1 MRDIK
6 AFKPL
11 FSGFFVAVL
20 IYKAFDICLDIA
32 CAKVVYSIQY
42 ILDTQNS
49 RDKCEDALSARIVRS
64 LMKRRIIA
72 LVCLIVVV
80 CTSFTLV
87 ACDLKIDAFAKEL
100 ETPVVTING
109 EGIAR
114 WKAVEHAESY
124 VCNLSGRQIETIY
137 TVVQLN
143 DGETVTVQAVGNGTT
158 YKNSMWST
166 PKTYTKQGGQGG
178 GEGEKT
184 KLATP
189 VVTISEDGL
198 ASWSA
203 IANATMYQYI
213 IGSNIGTTTETSI
226 QLEANQSIAVIA
238 IGGGEYA
245 DSDQSVLKRYE
256 SKQGEN
262 CDHVDANGDGVCDK
276 CGQNMT
282 SSCNHADKDNDEK
295 CDNCGTSVIVNFN
308 LYGINDLH
316 GMYCDSDTQPGVD
329 ELTTFFKDK
338 QATSNTVVLS
348 SGDMWQ
354 GSSESNNTKGKLAT
368 EWLNY
373 INCSS
378 MTLGN
383 HEFDWSTEKIKTNA
397 QLANFPFLA
406 INVYDNATNKRVEY
420 CQPSTVVQFGDAKVG
435 IIGAI
440 GDCYSSISSS
450 MCSDV
455 NFKVKSEL
463 TTLVKEEA
471 NRLRAQGVDYIVY
484 SLHDG
489 GRANESMDWYDISL
503 SNGYVDIVFE
513 GHSHQSYAYADSYGV
528 YHVQGGGYNSGISAA
543 EVRLNF
549 ANQQSNTSNVQVIR
563 NSVYSKYASDS
574 IINDLVEKYKD
585 EIGNPNEVVAT
596 LSRDVSSTAI
606 VNKVAELYC
615 SIGLQTWGSQYQ
627 IMLGGGYLKTRKPY
641 SLSSG
646 NVTVSQ
652 VQTLLPFDNKIV
664 LCSLNGTELKNKFIY
679 TSNTDYHI
687 AYSAYGE
694 SVKDDVVYNP
704 KKTYYIVTDTYTS
717 DYHHLTVLA
726 TLGDNVFARDLLCD
740 YLRGGGTF

>member
-1 MRDIK
+1 
-6 AFKPL
+6 
-11 FSGFFVAVL
+11 
-20 IYKAFDICLDIA
+20 
-32 CAKVVYSIQY
+32 
-42 ILDTQNS
+42 
-49 RDKCEDALSARIVRS
+49 
-64 LMKRRIIA
+64 
-72 LVCLIVVV
+72 
-80 CTSFTLV
+80 
-87 ACDLKIDAFAKEL
+87 
-100 ETPVVTING
+100 
-109 EGIAR
+109 
-114 WKAVEHAESY
+114 
-124 VCNLSGRQIETIY
+124 
-137 TVVQLN
+137 
-143 DGETVTVQAVGNGTT
+143 
-158 YKNSMWST
+158 
-166 PKTYTKQGGQGG
+166 
-178 GEGEKT
+178 
-184 KLATP
+184 
-189 VVTISEDGL
+189 
-198 ASWSA
+198 
-203 IANATMYQYI
+203 
-213 IGSNIGTTTETSI
+213 
-226 QLEANQSIAVIA
+226 
-238 IGGGEYA
+238 
-245 DSDQSVLKRYE
+245 
-256 SKQGEN
+256 
-262 CDHVDANGDGVCDK
+262 
-276 CGQNMT
+276 
-282 SSCNHADKDNDEK
+282 
-295 CDNCGTSVIVNFN
+295 
-308 LYGINDLH
+308 
-316 GMYCDSDTQPGVD
+316 
-329 ELTTFFKDK
+329 
-338 QATSNTVVLS
+338 
-348 SGDMWQ
+348 MWQ

-383 HEFDWSTEKIKTNA
+383 HEFDWSTEKIKSNA

-489 GRANESMDWYDISL
+489 GRANESMDWYDVSL

-549 ANQQSNTSNVQVIR
+549 ANQRSNTSNVQVISNR
-563 NSVYSKYASDS
+563 VYSKYAKDF
-574 IINDLVEKYKD
+574 IVNDLVEKYKD

-615 SIGLQTWGSQYQ
+615 AIGLQTWGSQYQ
-627 IMLGGGYLKTRKPY
+627 IMLGGGYLNTREPY
-641 SLSSG
+641 SLSNG
-646 NVTVSQ
+646 NVTVGQ

-664 LCSLNGTELKNKFIY
+664 LCSLNGTELKNKFI
-679 TSNTDYHI
+679 NTPNKKYHI
-687 AYSAYGE
+687 AYSPYGE
-694 SVKDDVVYNP
+694 SVKDNVVYNP

-717 DYHHLTVLA
+717 DYHHLKVLA

>member
-1 MRDIK
+1 
-6 AFKPL
+6 
-11 FSGFFVAVL
+11 
-20 IYKAFDICLDIA
+20 
-32 CAKVVYSIQY
+32 
-42 ILDTQNS
+42 
-49 RDKCEDALSARIVRS
+49 
-64 LMKRRIIA
+64 MKKKIIA
-72 LVCLIVVV
+72 LLCLVVV
-80 CTSFTLV
+80 IATSLTFV
-87 ACDLKIDAFAKEL
+87 ACDFNFSVFGKEL
-100 ETPVVTING
+100 ATPQVTING
-109 EGIAR
+109 DGEAR
-114 WKAVEHAESY
+114 WSAVPNATSY
-124 VCNLSGRQIETIY
+124 KCNVNGTINETMCI
-137 TVVQLN
+137 VWRVK
-143 DGETVTVQAVGNGTT
+143 DGDSISVQAVGNGST
-158 YKNSMWST
+158 YKDSKWST

-213 IGSNIGTTTETSI
+213 IGSTIGTTTETSI
-226 QLEANQSIAVIA
+226 QLEANRSIAVIA

-262 CDHVDANGDGVCDK
+262 CDHADLNGDGVCDK
-276 CGQNMT
+276 CEQQMT
-282 SSCNHADKDNDEK
+282 SACNHADKDNDEK
-295 CDNCGTSVIVNFN
+295 CDNCGMGVIVNFN

-329 ELTTFFKDK
+329 ELTTFFKDQ

-383 HEFDWSTEKIKTNA
+383 HEFDWSTEKIKSNA

-489 GRANESMDWYDISL
+489 GRANESMDWYDVSL

-549 ANQQSNTSNVQVIR
+549 ANQQSNTSNVQVISNR
-563 NSVYSKYASDS
+563 VYSKYAKDF
-574 IINDLVEKYKD
+574 IVNDLVEKYKD

-615 SIGLQTWGSQYQ
+615 AIGLQTWGSQYQ
-627 IMLGGGYLKTRKPY
+627 IMLGGGYLNTREPY
-641 SLSSG
+641 SLSNG
-646 NVTVSQ
+646 NVTVGQ

-664 LCSLNGTELKNKFIY
+664 LCSLNGTELKNKFI
-679 TSNTDYHI
+679 NTPNKKYHI
-687 AYSAYGE
+687 AYSPYGE
-694 SVKDDVVYNP
+694 SVKDNVVYNP

-717 DYHHLTVLA
+717 DYHHLKVLA

>member
-1 MRDIK
+1 
-6 AFKPL
+6 
-11 FSGFFVAVL
+11 
-20 IYKAFDICLDIA
+20 
-32 CAKVVYSIQY
+32 
-42 ILDTQNS
+42 
-49 RDKCEDALSARIVRS
+49 
-64 LMKRRIIA
+64 MKRKIIA

-87 ACDLKIDAFAKEL
+87 ACDLKTDAFAKEL
-100 ETPVVTING
+100 ETPIVTING

-124 VCNLSGRQIETIY
+124 VCNVSGRQIETIY
-137 TVVQLN
+137 TIVQLN

-203 IANATMYQYI
+203 VANATMYEYT
-213 IGSNIGTTTETSI
+213 IGTTVGTTTNTSI
-226 QLEANQSIAVIA
+226 QLEAKQTITVKA
-238 IGGGEYA
+238 IGSGNYT
-245 DSDQSVLKRYE
+245 DSDPSVLKKYDGKADE
-256 SKQGEN
+256 K
-262 CDHVDANGDGVCDK
+262 CDHVDADGNGVCDK
-276 CGQNMT
+276 CGADVSANCDHT
-282 SSCNHADKDNDEK
+282 DENKDDFCDSCGE
-295 CDNCGTSVIVNFN
+295 SVVVNFN
-308 LYGINDLH
+308 LFAINDLH
-316 GMYCDSDTQPGVD
+316 GMYCDSSTQPGVD
-329 ELTTFFKDK
+329 ELTTYLKDY
-338 QATSNTVVLS
+338 QSSSNTIVLS

-354 GSSESNNTKGKLAT
+354 GSTESNNTKGKLAT

-373 INCSS
+373 IDCAS

-383 HEFDWSTEKIKTNA
+383 HEFDWSTDKIKSNA
-397 QLANFPFLA
+397 ELAEFPFLA
-406 INVYDNATNKRVEY
+406 INVYDKNTNARVEY
-420 CQPSTVVQFGDAKVG
+420 CDASVVVQVGEAKVG

-455 NFKVKSEL
+455 YFKVGSEL
-463 TTLVKEEA
+463 TSLVKAEA
-471 NRLRAQGVDYIVY
+471 NRLRAEGVDYIVY

-489 GRANESMDWYDISL
+489 GTQSSYMDWYDTSL

-513 GHSHQSYAYADSYGV
+513 GHTHQAYSYSDSYGV
-528 YHVQGGGYNSGISAA
+528 YHIQGGGYNTGISHAS
-543 EVRLNF
+543 VRLNF
-549 ANQQSNTSNVQVIR
+549 ANQQYTTGSHNVIY
-563 NSVYSKYASDS
+563 NSVYSASASDS
-574 IINDLVEKYKD
+574 IVETLVEKYKN
-585 EIGNPNEVVAT
+585 EIGDPDEVVAT
-596 LSRDVSSTAI
+596 LTRTVQSDDIAD
-606 VNKVAELYC
+606 KVAELYC
-615 SIGLQTWGSQYQ
+615 QKGVERWGSKYD
-627 IMLGGGYLKTRKPY
+627 IVLGGGYIKTRKPY

-646 NVTVSQ
+646 DVTVGQ

-679 TSNTDYHI
+679 TSNKKYHI
-687 AYSAYGE
+687 AYSPYGE

-704 KKTYYIVTDTYTS
+704 KKTYYIVTDTFTS
-717 DYHHLTVLA
+717 DYQHLKVLA

>member
-1 MRDIK
+1 
-6 AFKPL
+6 
-11 FSGFFVAVL
+11 
-20 IYKAFDICLDIA
+20 
-32 CAKVVYSIQY
+32 
-42 ILDTQNS
+42 
-49 RDKCEDALSARIVRS
+49 
-64 LMKRRIIA
+64 MKKKIIA
-72 LVCLIVVV
+72 LLCLVVV
-80 CTSFTLV
+80 IATSLTFV
-87 ACDLKIDAFAKEL
+87 ACDSVFGEKLA
-100 ETPVVTING
+100 TPVVSVNG
-109 EGIAR
+109 SGRVI
-114 WKAVEHAESY
+114 WKAVPGAESY
-124 VCNLSGRQIETIY
+124 KCNVNGEIHETMC
-137 TVVQLN
+137 TVWQLK

-166 PKTYTKQGGQGG
+166 PKTYTKQGGQ
-178 GEGEKT
+178 GEKT

-213 IGSNIGTTTETSI
+213 IGSTIGTTTETSI
-226 QLEANQSIAVIA
+226 QLEANRSIAVIA

-256 SKQGEN
+256 SKQGET
-262 CDHVDANGDGVCDK
+262 CDHADLNGDGVCDK
-276 CGQNMT
+276 CEQQMT
-282 SSCNHADKDNDEK
+282 SACNHADKDNDEK
-295 CDNCGTSVIVNFN
+295 CDNCGMSVIVNFN

-329 ELTTFFKDK
+329 ELTTFFKDQ
-338 QATSNTVVLS
+338 QATSNTVVLA

-420 CQPSTVVQFGDAKVG
+420 CKPSTVVQFGDAKVG

-440 GDCYSSISSS
+440 GDCYSSISAS

-563 NSVYSKYASDS
+563 NSVYSKYAKDFT
-574 IINDLVEKYKD
+574 INDLVEKYKE

-596 LSRDVSSTAI
+596 LIRDVSSTAI

-627 IMLGGGYLKTRKPY
+627 IMLGGGYLNTREPH

-679 TSNTDYHI
+679 NKKYHVS
-687 AYSAYGE
+687 YSAYGE

-717 DYHHLTVLA
+717 DYQHLKVLA

>member
-1 MRDIK
+1 MRARK
-6 AFKPL
+6 SL
-11 FSGFFVAVL
+11 ERH
-20 IYKAFDICLDIA
+20 IA
-32 CAKVVYSIQY
+32 GVF
-42 ILDTQNS
+42 
-49 RDKCEDALSARIVRS
+49 
-64 LMKRRIIA
+64 MKKKIIA
-72 LVCLIVVV
+72 LLCLVVV
-80 CTSFTLV
+80 IATSLTFV
-87 ACDLKIDAFAKEL
+87 ACDFNFSVFGKEL
-100 ETPVVTING
+100 ATPQVTING
-109 EGIAR
+109 DGEAR
-114 WKAVEHAESY
+114 WSAVPNATSY
-124 VCNLSGRQIETIY
+124 KCNVNGTINETMCI
-137 TVVQLN
+137 VWRVK
-143 DGETVTVQAVGNGTT
+143 DGDSISVQAVGNGST
-158 YKNSMWST
+158 YKDSKWST

-213 IGSNIGTTTETSI
+213 IGSTIGTTTETSI

-282 SSCNHADKDNDEK
+282 SACNHADKDNDEK
-295 CDNCGTSVIVNFN
+295 CDNCGMSVIVNFN

-440 GDCYSSISSS
+440 GDCYSSISAS

-489 GRANESMDWYDISL
+489 GRANESMDWYDVSL

-549 ANQQSNTSNVQVIR
+549 ANQQSNTSNVQVIS

-574 IINDLVEKYKD
+574 IVNDLVEKYKD

-627 IMLGGGYLKTRKPY
+627 IMLGGGYLNTREPH

-664 LCSLNGTELKNKFIY
+664 LCSLNGTELKNKFI
-679 TSNTDYHI
+679 NTPNKKYHI

-717 DYHHLTVLA
+717 DYHHLKVLA

>member
-1 MRDIK
+1 MKKKLLAI
-6 AFKPL
+6 L
-11 FSGFFVAVL
+11 CVAVML
-20 IYKAFDICLDIA
+20 
-32 CAKVVYSIQY
+32 
-42 ILDTQNS
+42 
-49 RDKCEDALSARIVRS
+49 
-64 LMKRRIIA
+64 
-72 LVCLIVVV
+72 
-80 CTSFTLV
+80 CTSILFV
-87 ACDLKIDAFAKEL
+87 ACDMASSYFVEL
-100 ETPVVTING
+100 ETPIVTINAQ
-109 EGIAR
+109 GIAS
-114 WKAVEHAESY
+114 WQKIDNAKNY
-124 VCNLSGRQIETIY
+124 TCNVSGNTFETGSTALQLTIGQ
-137 TVVQLN
+137 TVSVRAN
-143 DGETVTVQAVGNGTT
+143 GDGIRYRTST
-158 YKNSMWST
+158 WST

-189 VVTISEDGL
+189 VVTISESGL

-203 IANATMYQYI
+203 IANATMYRYI
-213 IGSNIGTTTETSI
+213 IGATIGTTAETSI

-256 SKQGEN
+256 SKQGET

-282 SSCNHADKDNDEK
+282 SACNHADKDNDEK
-295 CDNCGTSVIVNFN
+295 CDNCGMSVIVNFN

-383 HEFDWSTEKIKTNA
+383 HEFDWSAEKIKSNA

-455 NFKVKSEL
+455 NFKVGSEL
-463 TTLVKEEA
+463 TSLVKAEA

-489 GRANESMDWYDISL
+489 GSANESMDWYDVSL

-549 ANQQSNTSNVQVIR
+549 ANQQSNTSNVQVISNR
-563 NSVYSKYASDS
+563 VYSKYAKDF
-574 IINDLVEKYKD
+574 IVNDLVEKYKD

-596 LSRDVSSTAI
+596 LSRDVSSIEI

-615 SIGLQTWGSQYQ
+615 SIGLETWGSQYQ

-694 SVKDDVVYNP
+694 SAKDDVVYNP

-740 YLRGGGTF
+740 YLRGDGTF

>member
-1 MRDIK
+1 
-6 AFKPL
+6 
-11 FSGFFVAVL
+11 
-20 IYKAFDICLDIA
+20 
-32 CAKVVYSIQY
+32 
-42 ILDTQNS
+42 
-49 RDKCEDALSARIVRS
+49 
-64 LMKRRIIA
+64 MKKKIIA
-72 LVCLIVVV
+72 LLCLVVV
-80 CTSFTLV
+80 IATSLTFV
-87 ACDLKIDAFAKEL
+87 ACDFNFSVFGKEL
-100 ETPVVTING
+100 ATPQVTING
-109 EGIAR
+109 DGEAR
-114 WKAVEHAESY
+114 WSAVPNATSY
-124 VCNLSGRQIETIY
+124 KCNVNGTINETMCI
-137 TVVQLN
+137 VWRVK
-143 DGETVTVQAVGNGTT
+143 DGDSISVQAVGNGST
-158 YKNSMWST
+158 YKDSKWST

-213 IGSNIGTTTETSI
+213 IGSTIGTTTETSI
-226 QLEANQSIAVIA
+226 QLEANRSIAVIA

-262 CDHVDANGDGVCDK
+262 CDHADLNGDGVCDK
-276 CGQNMT
+276 CEQQMT
-282 SSCNHADKDNDEK
+282 SACNHADKDNDEK
-295 CDNCGTSVIVNFN
+295 CDNCGMGVIVNFN

-329 ELTTFFKDK
+329 ELTTFFKDQ

-383 HEFDWSTEKIKTNA
+383 HEFDWSTEKIKSNA

-489 GRANESMDWYDISL
+489 GRANESMDWYDVSL

-563 NSVYSKYASDS
+563 NSVYSKYAKDF
-574 IINDLVEKYKD
+574 IVNDLVEKYKD

-615 SIGLQTWGSQYQ
+615 AIGLQTWGSQYQ
-627 IMLGGGYLKTRKPY
+627 IMLGGGYLNTREPY
-641 SLSSG
+641 SLSNG
-646 NVTVSQ
+646 NVTVGQ

-664 LCSLNGTELKNKFIY
+664 LCSLNGTELKNKFI
-679 TSNTDYHI
+679 NTPNKKYHI
-687 AYSAYGE
+687 AYSPYGE
-694 SVKDDVVYNP
+694 SVKDNVVYNP

-717 DYHHLTVLA
+717 DYHHLKVLA

>member
-1 MRDIK
+1 MRARKSLERHIAGVFMKKKIIALLCLVVVIATSLTFVACD
-6 AFKPL
+6 FD
-11 FSGFFVAVL
+11 FSGFGKQLA
-20 IYKAFDICLDIA
+20 
-32 CAKVVYSIQY
+32 
-42 ILDTQNS
+42 
-49 RDKCEDALSARIVRS
+49 
-64 LMKRRIIA
+64 
-72 LVCLIVVV
+72 
-80 CTSFTLV
+80 
-87 ACDLKIDAFAKEL
+87 
-100 ETPVVTING
+100 TPQVTING
-109 EGIAR
+109 DGVAR
-114 WKAVEHAESY
+114 WSAVPNATSY
-124 VCNLSGRQIETIY
+124 KCNVNGEIHETMC
-137 TVVQLN
+137 TVWQLK

-166 PKTYTKQGGQGG
+166 PKTYTKQGGQ
-178 GEGEKT
+178 GEKT

-213 IGSNIGTTTETSI
+213 IGSIIGTTTETSI
-226 QLEANQSIAVIA
+226 QLETNQSIAVIA

-256 SKQGEN
+256 NKQGET
-262 CDHVDANGDGVCDK
+262 CDHSDANVDGVCDK

-282 SSCNHADKDNDEK
+282 SACNHADKDNDEK
-295 CDNCGTSVIVNFN
+295 CDNCGMSVIVNFN

-440 GDCYSSISSS
+440 GDCYSSISAS

-489 GRANESMDWYDISL
+489 GRVDKYNGMDWYDESL

-513 GHSHQSYAYADSYGV
+513 GHSHWSYAYTDSYGV

-563 NSVYSKYASDS
+563 NSVYSKYAKDFT
-574 IINDLVEKYKD
+574 INDLVEKYKE

-596 LSRDVSSTAI
+596 LDRDVSSTAI

-615 SIGLQTWGSQYQ
+615 AIGLQTWGSQYQ
-627 IMLGGGYLKTRKPY
+627 IMLGGGYLNTREPY
-641 SLSSG
+641 SLSNG
-646 NVTVSQ
+646 NVTVGQ

-664 LCSLNGTELKNKFIY
+664 LCSLNGSELKNKFIY
-679 TSNTDYHI
+679 NKKYHVS
-687 AYSAYGE
+687 YSAYGE
-694 SVKDDVVYNP
+694 SVKDNVVYNP

-717 DYHHLTVLA
+717 DYQHLKVLA

>member
-1 MRDIK
+1 MRARK
-6 AFKPL
+6 SL
-11 FSGFFVAVL
+11 ERH
-20 IYKAFDICLDIA
+20 IA
-32 CAKVVYSIQY
+32 GVF
-42 ILDTQNS
+42 
-49 RDKCEDALSARIVRS
+49 
-64 LMKRRIIA
+64 MKKKIIA

-80 CTSFTLV
+80 CTSFTFV
-87 ACDLKIDAFAKEL
+87 ACDFDFSGFGKQLA
-100 ETPVVTING
+100 TPQVTING
-109 EGIAR
+109 DGVAR
-114 WKAVEHAESY
+114 WSAVPNATSY
-124 VCNLSGRQIETIY
+124 KCNVNGTINETMY
-137 TVVQLN
+137 TIWRVK
-143 DGETVTVQAVGNGTT
+143 DGESISVQAVGNGST
-158 YKNSMWST
+158 YKDSRWSDTKVFVATVT
-166 PKTYTKQGGQGG
+166 PTPDDNG
-178 GEGEKT
+178 KT

-213 IGSNIGTTTETSI
+213 IGSTIGTTTETSI
-226 QLEANQSIAVIA
+226 QLEANQSIAVKA

-256 SKQGEN
+256 SKQGET
-262 CDHVDANGDGVCDK
+262 CDHSDANGDGVCDK

-282 SSCNHADKDNDEK
+282 SACNHADKDNDEK

-329 ELTTFFKDK
+329 ELTTFFKDQ
-338 QATSNTVVLS
+338 QATSNTVVLA

-440 GDCYSSISSS
+440 GDCYSSISAS

-513 GHSHQSYAYADSYGV
+513 GHSHQSYAYTDSYGV

-717 DYHHLTVLA
+717 DYHHLKVLA

>member
-1 MRDIK
+1 
-6 AFKPL
+6 
-11 FSGFFVAVL
+11 
-20 IYKAFDICLDIA
+20 
-32 CAKVVYSIQY
+32 
-42 ILDTQNS
+42 
-49 RDKCEDALSARIVRS
+49 
-64 LMKRRIIA
+64 
-72 LVCLIVVV
+72 
-80 CTSFTLV
+80 
-87 ACDLKIDAFAKEL
+87 
-100 ETPVVTING
+100 
-109 EGIAR
+109 
-114 WKAVEHAESY
+114 
-124 VCNLSGRQIETIY
+124 
-137 TVVQLN
+137 
-143 DGETVTVQAVGNGTT
+143 
-158 YKNSMWST
+158 
-166 PKTYTKQGGQGG
+166 
-178 GEGEKT
+178 
-184 KLATP
+184 
-189 VVTISEDGL
+189 
-198 ASWSA
+198 
-203 IANATMYQYI
+203 
-213 IGSNIGTTTETSI
+213 
-226 QLEANQSIAVIA
+226 
-238 IGGGEYA
+238 
-245 DSDQSVLKRYE
+245 
-256 SKQGEN
+256 
-262 CDHVDANGDGVCDK
+262 
-276 CGQNMT
+276 MT

-295 CDNCGTSVIVNFN
+295 CDNCGMSVIVNFN

-383 HEFDWSTEKIKTNA
+383 HEFDWSTEKIKSNA

-549 ANQQSNTSNVQVIR
+549 ANQQSNTSNVQVIS
-563 NSVYSKYASDS
+563 NSVYSQYASDS
-574 IINDLVEKYKD
+574 IINDLVEKYKE

-596 LSRDVSSTAI
+596 LNYKVSSTAI

-664 LCSLNGTELKNKFIY
+664 LCSLNGTELKNKFMY

-687 AYSAYGE
+687 AYSPYGE
-694 SVKDDVVYNP
+694 SEKDNVVYNP

>member
-1 MRDIK
+1 MRARK
-6 AFKPL
+6 SL
-11 FSGFFVAVL
+11 ERH
-20 IYKAFDICLDIA
+20 IA
-32 CAKVVYSIQY
+32 GVF
-42 ILDTQNS
+42 
-49 RDKCEDALSARIVRS
+49 
-64 LMKRRIIA
+64 MKKKIIA

-80 CTSFTLV
+80 CTSFTFV
-87 ACDLKIDAFAKEL
+87 ACDFDFSGFGKQLA
-100 ETPVVTING
+100 TPQVTING
-109 EGIAR
+109 DGVAR
-114 WKAVEHAESY
+114 WSAVPNATSY
-124 VCNLSGRQIETIY
+124 KCNVNGTINETMY
-137 TVVQLN
+137 TIWRVK
-143 DGETVTVQAVGNGTT
+143 DGESISVQAVGNGST
-158 YKNSMWST
+158 YKDSKWSDTKVFVATVT
-166 PKTYTKQGGQGG
+166 PTPDDNG
-178 GEGEKT
+178 KT

-213 IGSNIGTTTETSI
+213 IGSTIGTTTETSI
-226 QLEANQSIAVIA
+226 QLEANQSIAVKA

-256 SKQGEN
+256 SKQGET
-262 CDHVDANGDGVCDK
+262 CDHSDANGDGVCDK

-282 SSCNHADKDNDEK
+282 SACNHADKDNDEK

-329 ELTTFFKDK
+329 ELTTFFKDQ
-338 QATSNTVVLS
+338 QATSNTVVLA

-440 GDCYSSISSS
+440 GDCYSSISAS

-513 GHSHQSYAYADSYGV
+513 GHSHQSYAYPDSYGV

-563 NSVYSKYASDS
+563 NSVYSKYAKDF
-574 IINDLVEKYKD
+574 IVNDLVEKYKD

-596 LSRDVSSTAI
+596 LNYKVSSTDI

-687 AYSAYGE
+687 AYSQYGE

>member
-11 FSGFFVAVL
+11 LGGFFVAVL
-20 IYKAFDICLDIA
+20 IYKAFDIRLDIVRE
-32 CAKVVYSIQY
+32 KVVYSIQY
-42 ILDTQNS
+42 IVDTQNS

-114 WKAVEHAESY
+114 WKAIEHAESY

-166 PKTYTKQGGQGG
+166 PKTYTKQGGQG
-178 GEGEKT
+178 EKT

-213 IGSNIGTTTETSI
+213 IGATTGTTTETSI
-226 QLEANQSIAVIA
+226 QLEANQSIAVKA

-282 SSCNHADKDNDEK
+282 SACNHADKNNDEK
-295 CDNCGTSVIVNFN
+295 CDNCGMSVIVNFN

-440 GDCYSSISSS
+440 GDCYSSISAS

-563 NSVYSKYASDS
+563 NSVYSQYASDS

-596 LSRDVSSTAI
+596 LNYKVSSTDI

-687 AYSAYGE
+687 AYSPYGE
-694 SVKDDVVYNP
+694 SEKDNVVYNP

-717 DYHHLTVLA
+717 DYHHLKVLA

>member
-1 MRDIK
+1 MRARK
-6 AFKPL
+6 SL
-11 FSGFFVAVL
+11 ERH
-20 IYKAFDICLDIA
+20 IA
-32 CAKVVYSIQY
+32 GVF
-42 ILDTQNS
+42 
-49 RDKCEDALSARIVRS
+49 
-64 LMKRRIIA
+64 MKKKIIA
-72 LVCLIVVV
+72 LLCLVVV
-80 CTSFTLV
+80 IATSLTFV
-87 ACDLKIDAFAKEL
+87 ACDFNFSVFGKEL
-100 ETPVVTING
+100 ATPQVTING
-109 EGIAR
+109 DGEAR
-114 WKAVEHAESY
+114 WSAVPNATSY
-124 VCNLSGRQIETIY
+124 KCNVNGTINETMY
-137 TVVQLN
+137 TVWRVK
-143 DGETVTVQAVGNGTT
+143 DGDSISVQAVGNGST
-158 YKNSMWST
+158 YKDSKWST

-213 IGSNIGTTTETSI
+213 IGSTIGTTTETSI

-262 CDHVDANGDGVCDK
+262 CDHADLNGDGVCDK

-282 SSCNHADKDNDEK
+282 SACNHADKDNDEK
-295 CDNCGTSVIVNFN
+295 CDNCGMSVIVNFN

-329 ELTTFFKDK
+329 ELTTFFKDQ
-338 QATSNTVVLS
+338 QATSNTVVLA

-383 HEFDWSTEKIKTNA
+383 HEFDWSTEKIKLNA

-420 CQPSTVVQFGDAKVG
+420 CRPSTVVQFGDAKVG

-440 GDCYSSISSS
+440 GDCYSSISAS

-489 GRANESMDWYDISL
+489 GRANESMDWYDVSL

-549 ANQQSNTSNVQVIR
+549 ANQQSNTSNVQVIS

-615 SIGLQTWGSQYQ
+615 SIGLETWGSQYQ
-627 IMLGGGYLKTRKPY
+627 IMLGGGYLNTREPH

-664 LCSLNGTELKNKFIY
+664 LCSLNGTELKNKFI
-679 TSNTDYHI
+679 NTPNKKYHI
-687 AYSAYGE
+687 AYSPYGE
-694 SVKDDVVYNP
+694 SVKDNVVYNP

>member
-1 MRDIK
+1 MRARK
-6 AFKPL
+6 SL
-11 FSGFFVAVL
+11 ERH
-20 IYKAFDICLDIA
+20 IA
-32 CAKVVYSIQY
+32 GVF
-42 ILDTQNS
+42 
-49 RDKCEDALSARIVRS
+49 
-64 LMKRRIIA
+64 MKKKIIA

-80 CTSFTLV
+80 CTSFTFV
-87 ACDLKIDAFAKEL
+87 ACDFDFSGFGKQLA
-100 ETPVVTING
+100 TPQVTING
-109 EGIAR
+109 DGVAR
-114 WKAVEHAESY
+114 WSAVPNATSY
-124 VCNLSGRQIETIY
+124 KCNVNGTINETMY
-137 TVVQLN
+137 TIWRVK
-143 DGETVTVQAVGNGTT
+143 DGESISVQAVGNGST
-158 YKNSMWST
+158 YKDSKWSDTKVFVATVT
-166 PKTYTKQGGQGG
+166 PTPDDNG
-178 GEGEKT
+178 KT

-213 IGSNIGTTTETSI
+213 IGSTIGTTTETSI
-226 QLEANQSIAVIA
+226 QLEANQSIAVKA

-256 SKQGEN
+256 SKQGET
-262 CDHVDANGDGVCDK
+262 CDHSDANGDGVCDK

-282 SSCNHADKDNDEK
+282 SACNHADKDNDEK

-329 ELTTFFKDK
+329 ELTTFFKDQ
-338 QATSNTVVLS
+338 QATSNTVVLA

-440 GDCYSSISSS
+440 GDCYSSISAS

-513 GHSHQSYAYADSYGV
+513 GHSHQSYAYTDSYGV

-717 DYHHLTVLA
+717 DYRHLTVLA

>member
-11 FSGFFVAVL
+11 VSGFFVAVL
-20 IYKAFDICLDIA
+20 IYKAFDIRLDIVRE
-32 CAKVVYSIQY
+32 KVVYSIQY

-166 PKTYTKQGGQGG
+166 PKTYKKQGGQ
-178 GEGEKT
+178 GEKT

-213 IGSNIGTTTETSI
+213 IGSTIGTTTETSI
-226 QLEANQSIAVIA
+226 QLEANQSIAVKA

-276 CGQNMT
+276 CEQQMT
-282 SSCNHADKDNDEK
+282 SACNHADKDNDEK

-329 ELTTFFKDK
+329 ELTTFFKDQ
-338 QATSNTVVLS
+338 QATSNTVVLA

-383 HEFDWSTEKIKTNA
+383 HEFDWSTEKIKSNA

-440 GDCYSSISSS
+440 GDCYSSISAS

-549 ANQQSNTSNVQVIR
+549 ANQQSNTSNVQVIS
-563 NSVYSKYASDS
+563 NSVYSQYASDS
-574 IINDLVEKYKD
+574 IVNDLVEKYKD

-694 SVKDDVVYNP
+694 SEKDNVVYNP

-717 DYHHLTVLA
+717 DYHHLKVLA

>member
-1 MRDIK
+1 
-6 AFKPL
+6 
-11 FSGFFVAVL
+11 
-20 IYKAFDICLDIA
+20 
-32 CAKVVYSIQY
+32 
-42 ILDTQNS
+42 
-49 RDKCEDALSARIVRS
+49 
-64 LMKRRIIA
+64 MKRRIIA

-166 PKTYTKQGGQGG
+166 PKTYTKQG
-178 GEGEKT
+178 
-184 KLATP
+184 
-189 VVTISEDGL
+189 
-198 ASWSA
+198 
-203 IANATMYQYI
+203 
-213 IGSNIGTTTETSI
+213 ET
-226 QLEANQSIAVIA
+226 
-238 IGGGEYA
+238 
-245 DSDQSVLKRYE
+245 
-256 SKQGEN
+256 
-262 CDHVDANGDGVCDK
+262 CDHSDANGDGVCDK

-295 CDNCGTSVIVNFN
+295 CDNCGMSVIVNFN

-383 HEFDWSTEKIKTNA
+383 HEFDWSTEKIKSNA

-549 ANQQSNTSNVQVIR
+549 ANQQSNTSNVQVIS
-563 NSVYSKYASDS
+563 NSVYSQYASDS
-574 IINDLVEKYKD
+574 IINDLVEKYKE

-596 LSRDVSSTAI
+596 LNYKVSSTAI

-664 LCSLNGTELKNKFIY
+664 LCSLNGTELKNKFMY

-687 AYSAYGE
+687 AYSPYGE
-694 SVKDDVVYNP
+694 SEKDNVVYNP

>member
-1 MRDIK
+1 MRARK
-6 AFKPL
+6 SL
-11 FSGFFVAVL
+11 ERH
-20 IYKAFDICLDIA
+20 IA
-32 CAKVVYSIQY
+32 GVF
-42 ILDTQNS
+42 
-49 RDKCEDALSARIVRS
+49 
-64 LMKRRIIA
+64 MKKKIIA

-80 CTSFTLV
+80 CTSFTFV
-87 ACDLKIDAFAKEL
+87 ACDFDFSGFGKQLA
-100 ETPVVTING
+100 TPQVTING
-109 EGIAR
+109 DGVAR
-114 WKAVEHAESY
+114 WSAVPNATSY
-124 VCNLSGRQIETIY
+124 KCNVNGTINETMY
-137 TVVQLN
+137 TIWRVK
-143 DGETVTVQAVGNGTT
+143 DGESISVQAVGNGST
-158 YKNSMWST
+158 YKDSKWSDTKVFVATVT
-166 PKTYTKQGGQGG
+166 PTPDDNG
-178 GEGEKT
+178 KT

-213 IGSNIGTTTETSI
+213 IGSTIGTTTETSI
-226 QLEANQSIAVIA
+226 QLEANQSIAVKA

-256 SKQGEN
+256 SKQGET
-262 CDHVDANGDGVCDK
+262 CDHSDANGDGVCDK

-282 SSCNHADKDNDEK
+282 SACNHADKDNDEK

-329 ELTTFFKDK
+329 ELTTFFKDQ
-338 QATSNTVVLS
+338 QATSNTVVLA

-440 GDCYSSISSS
+440 GDCYSSISAS

-513 GHSHQSYAYADSYGV
+513 EHSHQSYAYTDSYGV

>member
-1 MRDIK
+1 MRK
-6 AFKPL
+6 SL
-11 FSGFFVAVL
+11 ERH
-20 IYKAFDICLDIA
+20 IA
-32 CAKVVYSIQY
+32 GVF
-42 ILDTQNS
+42 
-49 RDKCEDALSARIVRS
+49 
-64 LMKRRIIA
+64 MKKKIIA
-72 LVCLIVVV
+72 LLCLVVV
-80 CTSFTLV
+80 IATSLTFV
-87 ACDLKIDAFAKEL
+87 ACDSVFGEKLA
-100 ETPVVTING
+100 TPVVSVNG
-109 EGIAR
+109 SGLAI
-114 WKAVEHAESY
+114 WKAVPGADSY
-124 VCNLSGRQIETIY
+124 KCNVNGEIHETMC
-137 TVVQLN
+137 TVWQLK

-166 PKTYTKQGGQGG
+166 PKTYTKQGGQ
-178 GEGEKT
+178 GEKT

-213 IGSNIGTTTETSI
+213 IGSTIGTTTETSI
-226 QLEANQSIAVIA
+226 QLEANRSIAVIA

-262 CDHVDANGDGVCDK
+262 CDHADLNGDGVCDK

-282 SSCNHADKDNDEK
+282 SACNHADKDNDEK

-329 ELTTFFKDK
+329 ELTTFFKDQ
-338 QATSNTVVLS
+338 QATSNTVVLA

-528 YHVQGGGYNSGISAA
+528 YHVQGGGYNSGISSA

-549 ANQQSNTSNVQVIR
+549 VNQQSNTSNVQVIR
-563 NSVYSKYASDS
+563 NSVYSKYAKDS
-574 IINDLVEKYKD
+574 IINDLVEKYKE

-596 LSRDVSSTAI
+596 LIRDVSSTAI

-615 SIGLQTWGSQYQ
+615 AIGLQTWGSQYQ
-627 IMLGGGYLKTRKPY
+627 IMLGGGYLNTREPH

-679 TSNTDYHI
+679 NKKYHVS
-687 AYSAYGE
+687 YSAYGE

-717 DYHHLTVLA
+717 DYQHLKVLA

>member
-1 MRDIK
+1 MKKKIIALLCLVVVIASSLTFVACD
-6 AFKPL
+6 FD
-11 FSGFFVAVL
+11 FSGFGKQLA
-20 IYKAFDICLDIA
+20 
-32 CAKVVYSIQY
+32 
-42 ILDTQNS
+42 
-49 RDKCEDALSARIVRS
+49 
-64 LMKRRIIA
+64 
-72 LVCLIVVV
+72 
-80 CTSFTLV
+80 
-87 ACDLKIDAFAKEL
+87 
-100 ETPVVTING
+100 TPQVTING
-109 EGIAR
+109 DGVAR
-114 WKAVEHAESY
+114 WSAVPNATSY
-124 VCNLSGRQIETIY
+124 KCNVNGTINETMY
-137 TVVQLN
+137 TIWRVK
-143 DGETVTVQAVGNGTT
+143 DGESISVQAVGNGST
-158 YKNSMWST
+158 YKDSKWSDTKVFVATVT
-166 PKTYTKQGGQGG
+166 PTPDDNG
-178 GEGEKT
+178 KT

-213 IGSNIGTTTETSI
+213 IGSTIGTTTQTSI

-276 CGQNMT
+276 CGQQMT
-282 SSCNHADKDNDEK
+282 SACNHADKDNDEK

-615 SIGLQTWGSQYQ
+615 SIGLETWGSQYQ
-627 IMLGGGYLKTRKPY
+627 IMLGGGYLNTREPH

-664 LCSLNGTELKNKFIY
+664 LCSLNGTELKNKFI
-679 TSNTDYHI
+679 NTPNKKYHI
-687 AYSAYGE
+687 AYSPYGE

-717 DYHHLTVLA
+717 DYHHLKVLA

>member
-6 AFKPL
+6 AFKPF

-87 ACDLKIDAFAKEL
+87 ACDLKIDAFAKDL

-166 PKTYTKQGGQGG
+166 PKTYTKQGGQG
-178 GEGEKT
+178 EKT

-189 VVTISEDGL
+189 VVTISESGL

-213 IGSNIGTTTETSI
+213 IGSTIGTTTETSI
-226 QLEANQSIAVIA
+226 QLEANQSIAVKA

-256 SKQGEN
+256 CKQGET
-262 CDHVDANGDGVCDK
+262 CDHADLNGDGVCDK
-276 CGQNMT
+276 CEQQMT

-329 ELTTFFKDK
+329 ELTTFFKDQ
-338 QATSNTVVLS
+338 QATSNTVVLA

-383 HEFDWSTEKIKTNA
+383 HEFDWSTEKIKSNA

-440 GDCYSSISSS
+440 GDCYSSISAS

-549 ANQQSNTSNVQVIR
+549 ANQQSNTSNVQVIS
-563 NSVYSKYASDS
+563 NSVYSQYASDS
-574 IINDLVEKYKD
+574 IVNDLVEKYKD

-596 LSRDVSSTAI
+596 LNYKVSSTDI

-627 IMLGGGYLKTRKPY
+627 IMLGGGYLNTREPY
-641 SLSSG
+641 SLSNG
-646 NVTVSQ
+646 NVTVGQ

-664 LCSLNGTELKNKFIY
+664 LCSLNGSELKNKFIY
-679 TSNTDYHI
+679 NKKYHVS
-687 AYSAYGE
+687 YSAYGE
-694 SVKDDVVYNP
+694 SVKDNVVYNP

-717 DYHHLTVLA
+717 DYQHLKVLA

>member
-1 MRDIK
+1 MKKKIIALLCLVVVIASSLTFVACD
-6 AFKPL
+6 FD
-11 FSGFFVAVL
+11 FSGFGKQLA
-20 IYKAFDICLDIA
+20 
-32 CAKVVYSIQY
+32 
-42 ILDTQNS
+42 
-49 RDKCEDALSARIVRS
+49 
-64 LMKRRIIA
+64 
-72 LVCLIVVV
+72 
-80 CTSFTLV
+80 
-87 ACDLKIDAFAKEL
+87 
-100 ETPVVTING
+100 TPQVTING
-109 EGIAR
+109 DGVAR
-114 WKAVEHAESY
+114 WSAVPNATSY
-124 VCNLSGRQIETIY
+124 KCNVNGTINETMY
-137 TVVQLN
+137 TIWRVK
-143 DGETVTVQAVGNGTT
+143 DGESISVQAVGNGST
-158 YKNSMWST
+158 YKDSKWSDTKVFVATVT
-166 PKTYTKQGGQGG
+166 PTPDDNG
-178 GEGEKT
+178 KT

-189 VVTISEDGL
+189 VVTISESGL

-213 IGSNIGTTTETSI
+213 IGSIIGTTTETSI

-262 CDHVDANGDGVCDK
+262 CDHSDANGDGVCDK

-295 CDNCGTSVIVNFN
+295 CDNCGMSVIVNFN

-383 HEFDWSTEKIKTNA
+383 HEFDWSTEKIKSNA

-489 GRANESMDWYDISL
+489 GRANESMDWYDVSL

-528 YHVQGGGYNSGISAA
+528 YHVQGGGYNSGISSA

-549 ANQQSNTSNVQVIR
+549 ANQQSNTSNVQVIS

-574 IINDLVEKYKD
+574 IVNDLVEKYKD

-596 LSRDVSSTAI
+596 LNYKVSSTDI

-687 AYSAYGE
+687 AYSQYGE

>member
-1 MRDIK
+1 MRARK
-6 AFKPL
+6 SL
-11 FSGFFVAVL
+11 ERH
-20 IYKAFDICLDIA
+20 IA
-32 CAKVVYSIQY
+32 GVF
-42 ILDTQNS
+42 
-49 RDKCEDALSARIVRS
+49 
-64 LMKRRIIA
+64 MKKKIIA
-72 LVCLIVVV
+72 LLCLVVV
-80 CTSFTLV
+80 IATSLTFV
-87 ACDLKIDAFAKEL
+87 ACDFDFSIFGKQLA
-100 ETPVVTING
+100 TPQVTING
-109 EGIAR
+109 DGVAR
-114 WKAVEHAESY
+114 WSAVPNATSY
-124 VCNLSGRQIETIY
+124 KCNVNGTINETMCL
-137 TVVQLN
+137 VWRVK
-143 DGETVTVQAVGNGTT
+143 DGESISVQAVGNGST
-158 YKNSMWST
+158 YKDSKWSDTKVFVATVT
-166 PKTYTKQGGQGG
+166 PTPDDNG
-178 GEGEKT
+178 KT

-189 VVTISEDGL
+189 VVTISESGL

-213 IGSNIGTTTETSI
+213 IGSIIGTTTETSI
-226 QLEANQSIAVIA
+226 QLEANRSIAVIA

-256 SKQGEN
+256 SKQSGT
-262 CDHVDANGDGVCDK
+262 CDHADLNGDGVCDK
-276 CGQNMT
+276 CEQQMT
-282 SSCNHADKDNDEK
+282 SACNHADKDNDEK

-329 ELTTFFKDK
+329 ELTTFFKDQ

-420 CQPSTVVQFGDAKVG
+420 CRPSTVVQFGDAKVG

-489 GRANESMDWYDISL
+489 GRESDGMGWYDISL

-563 NSVYSKYASDS
+563 NSVYSQYASDS

-596 LSRDVSSTAI
+596 LDRDVSSTAI

>member
-1 MRDIK
+1 
-6 AFKPL
+6 
-11 FSGFFVAVL
+11 
-20 IYKAFDICLDIA
+20 
-32 CAKVVYSIQY
+32 
-42 ILDTQNS
+42 
-49 RDKCEDALSARIVRS
+49 
-64 LMKRRIIA
+64 MKKKIIA
-72 LVCLIVVV
+72 LICIVVV
-80 CTSFTLV
+80 IATSLTFV
-87 ACDLKIDAFAKEL
+87 ACDFDFSIFGKQLA
-100 ETPVVTING
+100 TPQATING
-109 EGIAR
+109 DGVAR
-114 WKAVEHAESY
+114 WSAVPNATSY
-124 VCNLSGRQIETIY
+124 KCNVNGTINETMY
-137 TVVQLN
+137 TVWRVK
-143 DGETVTVQAVGNGTT
+143 DGESISVQAVGNGST
-158 YKNSMWST
+158 YKDSKWSDTKVFVATVT
-166 PKTYTKQGGQGG
+166 PTPDDNG
-178 GEGEKT
+178 KT

-189 VVTISEDGL
+189 VVTISESGL

-203 IANATMYQYI
+203 IANATMYKYI
-213 IGSNIGTTTETSI
+213 IGSTTGTTTKTSI
-226 QLEANQSIAVIA
+226 QLEVNQSIAVIA

-256 SKQGEN
+256 SKQGET
-262 CDHVDANGDGVCDK
+262 CDHSDANGDGVCDK

-282 SSCNHADKDNDEK
+282 SACNHADKDNDEK
-295 CDNCGTSVIVNFN
+295 CDNCGMSVIVNFN

-489 GRANESMDWYDISL
+489 GREDEYMGMDWYDESL

-513 GHSHQSYAYADSYGV
+513 GHSHWDYAYPDSYGV

-549 ANQQSNTSNVQVIR
+549 ANQQSNTSNVRVIR
-563 NSVYSKYASDS
+563 NSEYSQYASDS
-574 IINDLVEKYKD
+574 IINELVEKYKD

-596 LSRDVSSTAI
+596 LNYKVSSSAI

-615 SIGLQTWGSQYQ
+615 SIGLQTWGSKYQ

-664 LCSLNGTELKNKFIY
+664 LCSLNGTELKNKFMY

-687 AYSAYGE
+687 AYSPYGE
-694 SVKDDVVYNP
+694 SEKDNVVYNP

-717 DYHHLTVLA
+717 DYHHLKVLA

>member
-1 MRDIK
+1 MKKKIIALLCLVVVIASSLTFVACD
-6 AFKPL
+6 FD
-11 FSGFFVAVL
+11 FSGFGKQLA
-20 IYKAFDICLDIA
+20 
-32 CAKVVYSIQY
+32 
-42 ILDTQNS
+42 
-49 RDKCEDALSARIVRS
+49 
-64 LMKRRIIA
+64 
-72 LVCLIVVV
+72 
-80 CTSFTLV
+80 
-87 ACDLKIDAFAKEL
+87 
-100 ETPVVTING
+100 TPQVTING
-109 EGIAR
+109 DGVAR
-114 WKAVEHAESY
+114 WSAVPNATSY
-124 VCNLSGRQIETIY
+124 KCNVNGTINETMY
-137 TVVQLN
+137 TIWRVK
-143 DGETVTVQAVGNGTT
+143 DGESISVQAVGNGST
-158 YKNSMWST
+158 YKDSKWSDTKVFVATVT
-166 PKTYTKQGGQGG
+166 PTPDDNG
-178 GEGEKT
+178 KT

-213 IGSNIGTTTETSI
+213 IGSTIGTTTQTSI

-276 CGQNMT
+276 CGQQMT
-282 SSCNHADKDNDEK
+282 SACNHADKDNDEK

-440 GDCYSSISSS
+440 GDCYSSISAS

-489 GRANESMDWYDISL
+489 GRANESMDWYDVSL

-549 ANQQSNTSNVQVIR
+549 ANQQSNTSSVQVIR
-563 NSVYSKYASDS
+563 NSVYSKYAKDFT
-574 IINDLVEKYKD
+574 INDLVEKYKD

-615 SIGLQTWGSQYQ
+615 SIGLETWGSQYQ
-627 IMLGGGYLKTRKPY
+627 IMLGGGYLNTREPH

-664 LCSLNGTELKNKFIY
+664 LCSLNGTELKNKFI
-679 TSNTDYHI
+679 NTPNKKYHI
-687 AYSAYGE
+687 AYSPYGE
-694 SVKDDVVYNP
+694 SVKDNVVYNP

>member
-1 MRDIK
+1 
-6 AFKPL
+6 
-11 FSGFFVAVL
+11 
-20 IYKAFDICLDIA
+20 
-32 CAKVVYSIQY
+32 
-42 ILDTQNS
+42 
-49 RDKCEDALSARIVRS
+49 
-64 LMKRRIIA
+64 MKRRIIA

-166 PKTYTKQGGQGG
+166 PKTYKKQGGQ
-178 GEGEKT
+178 GEKT

-213 IGSNIGTTTETSI
+213 IGSTIGTTTETSI
-226 QLEANQSIAVIA
+226 QLEANQSIAVKA

-276 CGQNMT
+276 CEQQMT
-282 SSCNHADKDNDEK
+282 SACNHADKDNDEK

-329 ELTTFFKDK
+329 ELTTFFKDQ
-338 QATSNTVVLS
+338 QATSNTVVLA

-383 HEFDWSTEKIKTNA
+383 HEFDWSTEKIKSNA

-440 GDCYSSISSS
+440 GDCYSSISAS

-549 ANQQSNTSNVQVIR
+549 ANQQSNTSNVQVIS
-563 NSVYSKYASDS
+563 NSVYSQYASDS
-574 IINDLVEKYKD
+574 IVNDLVEKYKD

-694 SVKDDVVYNP
+694 SEKDNVVYNP

-717 DYHHLTVLA
+717 DYHHLKVLA

>member
-1 MRDIK
+1 MRARK
-6 AFKPL
+6 SL
-11 FSGFFVAVL
+11 ERH
-20 IYKAFDICLDIA
+20 IA
-32 CAKVVYSIQY
+32 GVF
-42 ILDTQNS
+42 
-49 RDKCEDALSARIVRS
+49 
-64 LMKRRIIA
+64 MKKKIIA

-80 CTSFTLV
+80 CTSFTFV
-87 ACDLKIDAFAKEL
+87 ACDFDFSGFGKQLA
-100 ETPVVTING
+100 TPQVTING
-109 EGIAR
+109 DGVAR
-114 WKAVEHAESY
+114 WSAVPNATSY
-124 VCNLSGRQIETIY
+124 KCNVNGTINETMY
-137 TVVQLN
+137 TIWRVK
-143 DGETVTVQAVGNGTT
+143 DGESISVQAVGNGST
-158 YKNSMWST
+158 YKDSKWSDTKVFVATVT
-166 PKTYTKQGGQGG
+166 PTPDDNG
-178 GEGEKT
+178 KT

-213 IGSNIGTTTETSI
+213 IGSTIGTTTETSI
-226 QLEANQSIAVIA
+226 QLEANQSIAVKA

-256 SKQGEN
+256 SKQGET
-262 CDHVDANGDGVCDK
+262 CDHSDANGDGVCDK

-282 SSCNHADKDNDEK
+282 SACNHADKDNDEK

-329 ELTTFFKDK
+329 ELTTFFKDQ
-338 QATSNTVVLS
+338 QATSNTVVLA

-440 GDCYSSISSS
+440 GDCYSSISAS

-513 GHSHQSYAYADSYGV
+513 GHSHQSYAYTDSYGV

>member
-1 MRDIK
+1 
-6 AFKPL
+6 
-11 FSGFFVAVL
+11 
-20 IYKAFDICLDIA
+20 
-32 CAKVVYSIQY
+32 
-42 ILDTQNS
+42 
-49 RDKCEDALSARIVRS
+49 
-64 LMKRRIIA
+64 MKKKIIA
-72 LVCLIVVV
+72 LLCLVVV
-80 CTSFTLV
+80 IATSLTFV
-87 ACDLKIDAFAKEL
+87 ACDSVFGEKLA
-100 ETPVVTING
+100 TPVVSVNG
-109 EGIAR
+109 SGLAI
-114 WKAVEHAESY
+114 WKAVPGADSY
-124 VCNLSGRQIETIY
+124 KCNVNGEIHETMC
-137 TVVQLN
+137 TVWQLK

-166 PKTYTKQGGQGG
+166 PKTYTKQGGQ
-178 GEGEKT
+178 GEKT

-213 IGSNIGTTTETSI
+213 IGSTIGTTTETSI
-226 QLEANQSIAVIA
+226 QLEANRSIAVIA

-262 CDHVDANGDGVCDK
+262 CDHADLNGDGVCDK

-282 SSCNHADKDNDEK
+282 SACNHADKDNDEK

-329 ELTTFFKDK
+329 ELTTFFKDQ
-338 QATSNTVVLS
+338 QATSNTVVLA

-528 YHVQGGGYNSGISAA
+528 YHVQGGGYNSGISSA

-549 ANQQSNTSNVQVIR
+549 VNQQSNTSNVQVIR
-563 NSVYSKYASDS
+563 NSVYSKYAKDS
-574 IINDLVEKYKD
+574 IINDLVEKYKE

-596 LSRDVSSTAI
+596 LIRDVSSTAI

-615 SIGLQTWGSQYQ
+615 AIGLQTWGSQYQ
-627 IMLGGGYLKTRKPY
+627 IMLGGGYLNTREPH

-679 TSNTDYHI
+679 NKKYHVS
-687 AYSAYGE
+687 YSAYGE

-717 DYHHLTVLA
+717 DYQHLKVLA